1 MAVSVKVSGGDKW
14 KRALEP
20 YVRSNG
26 VHVNVGILE
35 GATYSG
41 ETLEAGTPVAAIAAA
56 HEFGHEHIPPR
67 PFMRPTVEKKQND
80 WIRAAVAFLKG
91 DSTNIR
97 GAFTIVGELASKD
110 MQKTIEDRV
119 DPPLSEETIE
129 RKTKRGRKDPTI
141 PLIDTGTLQE
151 SINYEVKP

>member
-1 MAVSVKVSGGDKW
+1 MVASVKVTGGDKW
-14 KRALEP
+14 KKALEP
-20 YVRSNG
+20 YAKSSG

-41 ETLEAGTPVAAIAAA
+41 ETLSAGTPVAAIAAA

-67 PFMRPTVEKKQND
+67 SFMRSTVEKEQNN
-80 WIRAAVAFLKG
+80 WIRAAVAFLKKNP
-91 DSTNIR
+91 TNIR
-97 GAFTIVGELASKD
+97 GAFTIVGELASKG
-110 MQKTIEDRV
+110 MQEAIEARI
-119 DPPLSEETIE
+119 DPPLSEETIK
-129 RKTKRGRKDPTI
+129 RKTERGRQNPTI